1 MENAATHKGAF
12 IEFVAVAEWV
22 HLACHGSEK
31 ATLLSRYFAQLSDDH
46 LFHGVR
52 YFTGQAFPLPDSPP
66 GQVGEVT
73 LISVLSILSGAEP
86 AVLSA
91 RQRELGDWS
100 EVAAQMLSRHKDPI
114 LTIDD
119 VAIALEQLSK
129 TKGRRKLSWVLRL
142 LERATALEAKYLVK
156 LLSGDL
162 QIGLEEEAVEI
173 AVAQMTEQPLQR
185 IQWVHTLLGDL
196 GKTALLAR
204 HDQLDQARMQLFRPV
219 KFMLASAMQDPVA
232 AIRQLPQGFAI
243 EAKYDGLR
251 VQAHIAPA
259 DRSIDLLQEPVF
271 AGIRVALFSR
281 MLQEVTTS
289 FPELIVPLAVL
300 EPHALVIGE
309 TAGLILDGEIVPYR
323 DGRILPFAAL
333 EPRLDNQAPSEQL
346 IAEVP
351 VAFIAYDVLYKDGIV
366 LINRPYIQRR
376 RVLEALPIEAPK
388 VRLANVQQLFDL
400 EGLERQYLQA
410 RSQGQEGL
418 MVKALDSLYRPGRR
432 TKDWLKLRRII
443 ATLDVVITAAEAEP
457 EAVSPWFSH
466 YAIAVRRSET
476 DATLVNI
483 GKVSLG
489 LTEVEQETLSEW
501 LRQHTIEEFANGKV
515 CLVEPQIVLEI
526 TFERIGSSA
535 RQGGGYVLKEPQ
547 IVRIRHDKP
556 AREIDTLDA
565 VAHLAKLQANPQQ
578 NSRL

>member
-1 MENAATHKGAF
+1 MENATTHQGAF

-22 HLACHGSEK
+22 HLARHRSEK
-31 ATLLSRYFAQLSDDH
+31 VALLSRYFAQLSDDH
-46 LFHGVR
+46 LFQGVH
-52 YFTGQAFPLPDSPP
+52 YFIGQAFPLPDSPL

-73 LISVLSILSGAEP
+73 LISVLSILSGTEP

-100 EVAAQMLSRHKDPI
+100 EVAAQLLSRHQDPI

-129 TKGRRKLSWVLRL
+129 TKGRRKLSWVLKL

-162 QIGLEEEAVEI
+162 QIGLEEEAVEM
-173 AVAQMTEQPLQR
+173 AVAQMTEQSLQR

-219 KFMLASAMQDPVA
+219 KFMLASAMQDPA
-232 AIRQLPQGFAI
+232 AVIRQLPQGFAV
-243 EAKYDGLR
+243 ESKYDGLR

-281 MLQEVTTS
+281 TLQEVTAS

-300 EPHALVIGE
+300 EPHALVAGE

-333 EPRLDNQAPSEQL
+333 EPRLENQAPSEQL

-351 VAFIAYDVLYKDGIV
+351 VAFIAYDVLYKDGIM

-388 VRLANVQQLFDL
+388 VRLANAQQFFDL
-400 EGLERQYLQA
+400 EALEQQYLHV
-410 RSQGQEGL
+410 RSRGQEGL

-432 TKDWLKLRRII
+432 SKDWLKMRQVI
-443 ATLDVVITAAEAEP
+443 ATLDVVITAAEVET
-457 EAVSPWFSH
+457 EAASPWFSH

-476 DATLVNI
+476 DATLLNV

-489 LTEVEQETLSEW
+489 LTEVEQETLSDW
-501 LRQHTIEEFANGKV
+501 LRQHTVEEFANGKV
-515 CLVEPQIVLEI
+515 CLVEPEIVLEV
-526 TFERIGSSA
+526 TFERIESSA
-535 RQGGGYVLKEPQ
+535 RQRSGYVLKDPQ

-565 VAHLAKLQANPQQ
+565 VVRLAQLQAAP
-578 NSRL
+578 